1 MRYFSPQKAR
11 FIGRR
16 TTSEHRI
23 STFRLSHFP
32 GRVTMVPKPTAK
44 CLKIGVQS
52 GFDGVM
58 GNIYHGSY
66 CCFRPKREVASE
78 AKMAGDFY
86 TAYGDASFFTYRALT
101 SSSP

>member
-1 MRYFSPQKAR
+1 M
-11 FIGRR
+11 
-16 TTSEHRI
+16 
-23 STFRLSHFP
+23 
-32 GRVTMVPKPTAK
+32 
-44 CLKIGVQS
+44 
-52 GFDGVM
+52 M